1 MVFFLYSNK
10 AYEHQ
15 AIACIKSL
23 SNKIADDVKIVYYT
37 IDFRSDFEFTNLVKI
52 KIPLKPQYPTFHYYK
67 AELSLLTMD
76 LFPNEYYMFSD
87 TDILYSKRFSF
98 DDLKHNLSYP
108 KASFGPHE
116 YPFMWELDS
125 KGERVILDETR
136 LMKYLNVNQRS
147 QRYVWSC
154 VYTFNSNC
162 RDFFEEYSS
171 LCNYTYLLDKR
182 WYYYPMHDE
191 TPFNVCLWKRNATEN
206 LGYAFLNTH
215 SFDSIKLT
223 EENIIKNQNFNSNI
237 DELGND
243 WEYVHDSEQ
252 IIGYH
257 GVKDQEI
264 INITLNYL
272 NNIG

>member
-23 SNKIADDVKIVYYT
+23 SDKITDDVKIIYYT
-37 IDFRSDFEFTNLVKI
+37 IDFESNFEFTNLIKV
-52 KIPLKPQYPTFHYYK
+52 KIPLKPHYPAFQYYK

-76 LFPNEYYMFSD
+76 MFPDEYYMFSD
-87 TDILYSKRFSF
+87 TDVLYSRKFSF
-98 DDLKHNLSYP
+98 DNLKHNLIYP

-116 YPFMWELDS
+116 YPFMWEMNN
-125 KGERVILDETR
+125 GERVILDETR
-136 LMKYLNVNQRS
+136 LMKYLNVPQRS

-162 RDFFEEYSS
+162 RDFFEEYNS
-171 LCNYTYLLDKR
+171 LCNYKYLLDKR

-215 SFDSIKLT
+215 SPTAVKLV
-223 EENIIKNQNFNSNI
+223 EENIIKDQNLNTNI
-237 DELGND
+237 DSMGND
-243 WEYVHDSEQ
+243 WEYIYDSEQ
-252 IIGYH
+252 IIAYH
-257 GVKDQEI
+257 GFKEKEGIDKA
-264 INITLNYL
+264 LNYL
-272 NNIG
+272 LNGHW